1 MWQEGS
7 CVQCKSS
14 SLTFLKAQVGRHNVT
29 GATTASIGPGQWS
42 AAVRQGDSIWVRI
55 PGGQVEIYK
64 QETDW
69 GLGQDLL
76 RESNKG
82 QGDSHQ
88 ANSQNLRWEQ
98 VRGPDT
104 VWGLVNDVAGLWV
117 GGSGILAKTDGQES
131 LAKQGTFV
139 RRQM

>member
-1 MWQEGS
+1 M
-7 CVQCKSS
+7 
-14 SLTFLKAQVGRHNVT
+14 
-29 GATTASIGPGQWS
+29 
-42 AAVRQGDSIWVRI
+42 
-55 PGGQVEIYK
+55 EIYK